1 MKKAI
6 SLALALS
13 LSSVLSTTAFA
24 AAIEE
29 NGGKQDIGV
38 KAKYIENIVTE
49 KTIYADVVWGEMEFT
64 YSVSGSKIWN
74 VDEHDYDLE
83 SEGKWSASGNEISV
97 TNHSNTPIAA
107 DVTYKPL
114 AGYSEVTGKLTKES
128 FELPSAEGKTYD
140 DASLTETTELTLSG
154 ELSCDVTKMTKVGT
168 ATVTISESDGS
179 SIVKEAATYAEL
191 KDAIAQGGSVKLTG
205 DITLSSR
212 INCKKDVVIDL
223 DGHTIT
229 GQIMNNNSEVTVK
242 NGKILNVD
250 GTIMSQ
256 KGTTN
261 LINCYM
267 STKATPVYVMGG
279 TVNITDCTLINEAG
293 NYSLINN
300 NGAVYISGTNS
311 FTGEIY
317 KSANKVINTNILAGT
332 YNFDPTDFVDA
343 ENSTITQDG
352 ESWVVAAK

>member
-1 MKKAI
+1 M
-6 SLALALS
+6 
-13 LSSVLSTTAFA
+13 
-24 AAIEE
+24 
-29 NGGKQDIGV
+29 
-38 KAKYIENIVTE
+38 
-49 KTIYADVVWGEMEFT
+49 
-64 YSVSGSKIWN
+64 
-74 VDEHDYDLE
+74 
-83 SEGKWSASGNEISV
+83 
-97 TNHSNTPIAA
+97 
-107 DVTYKPL
+107 
-114 AGYSEVTGKLTKES
+114 
-128 FELPSAEGKTYD
+128 
-140 DASLTETTELTLSG
+140 
-154 ELSCDVTKMTKVGT
+154 
-168 ATVTISESDGS
+168 
-179 SIVKEAATYAEL
+179 KEAATYAEL

-343 ENSTITQDG
+343 ENFTITQDG

>member
-13 LSSVLSTTAFA
+13 LASVLSTTAFA

-29 NGGKQDIGV
+29 DGGKQDIGV
-38 KAKYIENIVTE
+38 KAKYVENIVTE

-74 VDEHDYDLE
+74 VEKHDYDLE

-107 DVTYKPL
+107 DVTYKSL
-114 AGYSEVTGKLTKES
+114 AGYSEVTGKLSKES
-128 FELPSAEGKTYD
+128 FELPSAEGKAFD
-140 DASLTETTELTLSG
+140 DASLTETTALTLSG
-154 ELSCDVTKMTKVGT
+154 ELSRDVTKMTKVGT
-168 ATVTISESDGS
+168 ATVTISESDGA
-179 SIVKEAATYAEL
+179 SIVKEAADGKEL
-191 KDAIAQGGSVKLTG
+191 RSAIAQGGSVKLTN
-205 DITLSSR
+205 DVTLDGK
-212 INCKKDVVIDL
+212 INCTKDVVIDL
-223 DGHTIT
+223 DGHTVK

-267 STKATPVYVMGG
+267 STPVTAVYVMGG
-279 TVNITDCTLINEAG
+279 TVNITDCTLINENGKNAI
-293 NYSLINN
+293 INN
-300 NGAVYISGTNS
+300 NGTVNISGKNDL
-311 FTGEIY
+311 TGGIY
-317 KSANKVINTNILAGT
+317 KSANINILAGT
-332 YNFDPTDFVDA
+332 YNFDPTDYVDA
-343 ENSTITQDG
+343 ENFTITQDG